1 MTPTPSPGAD
11 RARAFWAMCLARF
24 RETYREPE
32 VIFWVFL
39 FPILLSVG
47 LGIAFRNRPA
57 EKVKAAVV
65 EGAQA
70 TRLVSTLRE
79 APLVEVVLRDPAA
92 AAHDLRMGRVEV
104 VVSEEND
111 GSVRYDFDPGRPE
124 SELARARIDDALQRA
139 AGRQD
144 PLATQERKVSEPGA
158 RYIDFLIPGL
168 IGLNLMSGGM
178 WGVGFHI
185 VDMRIKKLLKRL
197 IATPMRRADFM
208 AAQMANRL
216 VSMFVEVSLLLVFGR
231 LVFDLPVRGS
241 WGSVLLIGA
250 VGALTFAGMGL
261 LVASRVTRIEAVSG
275 LMNVVTMPMFVFSG
289 VFFSAERFPKAL
301 QPAIQAL
308 PLTALNDALRAVI
321 LEGAPL
327 LSQAGE
333 LAILGAWGLLC
344 FVLGLRLF
352 RWS

>member
-1 MTPTPSPGAD
+1 MTSAPSPIGD

-24 RETYREPE
+24 REFYREPE

-57 EKVKAAVV
+57 EKVAVAVV
-65 EGAQA
+65 SGEQA
-70 TRLVSTLRE
+70 ARILDTLRA
-79 APLVEVVLRDPAA
+79 APLVDVVARDAA
-92 AAHDLRMGRVEV
+92 GAAHDLRMGRVAV
-104 VVSEEND
+104 VVSGQQD

-124 SELARARIDDALQRA
+124 SVLARARVDDVLQRA

-144 PLATQERKVSEPGA
+144 PLPSQDRHVSEPGA

-208 AAQMANRL
+208 AAQMAIRL
-216 VSMFVEVSLLLVFGR
+216 FSMIFEVVLLLVFGR
-231 LVFDLPVRGS
+231 IVFDLPVRGS

-250 VGALTFAGMGL
+250 IGALAFGGMGL

-275 LMNVVTMPMFVFSG
+275 LMNLVTMPMFVFSG
-289 VFFSAERFPKAL
+289 VFFSAERFPPYL

-308 PLTALNDALRAVI
+308 PLTALNDAMRAVV
-321 LEGAPL
+321 LEGASL
-327 LSQAGE
+327 VSQSGE
-333 LAILGAWGLLC
+333 LAILVGWGGLS
-344 FVLGLRLF
+344 FALGLRLF